1 MEEIKTDDVDLEV
14 TYIPLGEIQYADKN
28 PKDHDIGQIY
38 ESIRR
43 FGFVSFPLVNKS
55 TMKLLAGHGRTETLK
70 IIKKDGEF
78 VPKNI
83 KVAEDGS
90 WLVPC
95 MVSADIDNEAEAQAY
110 LLADNR
116 LVELG
121 GYNTLDL
128 IESLQEVITETGSLD
143 GTGYEL
149 EDIEDILNDLDR
161 TSFEV
166 RDYGEGSA
174 NDDETT
180 VVVKVGRYEQKVP
193 VEDFYEW
200 EQVVKNEIGNS
211 ENNSILV
218 WIRNSL
224 LL

>member
-1 MEEIKTDDVDLEV
+1 MSEEKDFEV

-43 FGFVSFPLVNKS
+43 FGFVSFPLINKS

-70 IIKKDGEF
+70 VIKQDGEF

-83 KVAEDGS
+83 KIAEDGQ

-116 LVELG
+116 LVEIG
-121 GYNTLDL
+121 GYHTLDL
-128 IESLQEVITETGSLD
+128 IESLQEVIKETGSLD

-161 TSFEV
+161 THFEV
-166 RDYGEGSA
+166 RDYGDGSA

-180 VVVKVGRYEQKVP
+180 VTVKVGRYEQKIP
-193 VEDFYEW
+193 IEDFYDW
-200 EQVVKNEIGNS
+200 EQVVKNQVGNS
-211 ENNSILV
+211 ENNSILI
-218 WIRNSL
+218 WIKTQL
-224 LL
+224 ML